1 MGQGGQRGIAL
12 SRRRDRRSYRGH
24 RSCRSHR
31 NRRSRRAAGAGLLR
45 PESTVHRRPQ
55 AAVLRTKQVRM
66 TPADMPL
73 EQTRYRPAQL
83 QDEPQTDSV
92 RPDAKHRTHHQR
104 RRPEVR
110 KRASAA
116 GRCALAANSGET
128 ASAGAATAA
137 AGAGATATAGSL
149 AEAPPTRA

>member
-1 MGQGGQRGIAL
+1 M
-12 SRRRDRRSYRGH
+12 
-24 RSCRSHR
+24 
-31 NRRSRRAAGAGLLR
+31 
-45 PESTVHRRPQ
+45 
-55 AAVLRTKQVRM
+55 LRTKQVRM

-110 KRASAA
+110 NVRQQPGAVHWQ
-116 GRCALAANSGET
+116 RTT

-137 AGAGATATAGSL
+137 AGAGAAAAAGSL